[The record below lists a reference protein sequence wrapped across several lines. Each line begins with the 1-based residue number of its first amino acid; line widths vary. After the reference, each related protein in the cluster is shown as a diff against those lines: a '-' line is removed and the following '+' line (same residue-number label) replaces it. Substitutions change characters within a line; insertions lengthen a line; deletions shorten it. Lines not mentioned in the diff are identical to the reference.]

1 MRINQVIFNNFFLNK
16 KQNVQENKNTY
27 QTNFGMINPFAPRLK
42 DTFEVSFTAK
52 DHCSTQNF
60 RIKEIPNLRCPAC
73 GLIMLT
79 DEQIVLYIKDI
90 ASKQGSDLASALE
103 KYEDES
109 VMTNKPSLDK
119 TGFGIYRPIKK
130 DIVDIYKRLAI
141 EYPNEDLLGLTKIEA
156 ARCINELIAQ
166 QMDVIAEL
174 ENYINANFY
183 DEENE
188 ALLKKVDEYKKQIR
202 GESKDTFARKKFIY
216 AMRNSVS
223 TPEHKKEMEGIASKM
238 PTSENNI
245 NSFFVKYAKAAK
257 SAKDIASKF
266 VNQSKPT
273 AEHIIPK
280 ALGGKDR
287 LSNYICDCEDCNSK
301 RGHMEFY
308 DWLQTLPEF
317 EERLQLYINDV
328 RAAIDADYFKDSPE
342 YDTYIEKIIETLAEV
357 SEGEVILEVPESTN
371 PQKNELI
378 MQRRGKEIEKIKA
391 QNDKLAKKRDDLK
404 REIAQLR
411 EYPYFDDVD
420 EHREILEK
428 LAEIDA
434 EIDELNN
441 KATILRKP
449 LYELKKEVDA
459 LEASLETAKTPD
471 EKAGVKKAYDAKKE
485 QYDSKRAELN
495 GIEKRVGRLK
505 GKKIELKKRK
515 KRFAQREGNIQRRIV
530 ELRSLVNKINTL
542 NSKIEKLGNISQ
554 KEADLRANITTSQEL
569 ISRLEEENR
578 LIASKEGFD
587 ADDTTDFNEFNHQK
601 ELLKAANN
609 LLTNKAYR
617 KTNANAGLAR
627 EVIELAKKAIEE
639 EIERLQELDSVKYFL
654 NMIAIKNENER
665 KANLESKFAEI
676 TATRREVEAH
686 QMHIKQLCQGQSEEE
701 IQAEYKALTEEK
713 RIIDEIHRLADKKKR
728 LEHLIKIV
736 RRNSIELDRLVD
748 YRKMKNSEYT
758 DIISAIDLDEIY

>member
-280 ALGGKDR
+280 
-287 LSNYICDCEDCNSK
+287 
-301 RGHMEFY
+301 
-308 DWLQTLPEF
+308 
-317 EERLQLYINDV
+317 
-328 RAAIDADYFKDSPE
+328 
-342 YDTYIEKIIETLAEV
+342 
-357 SEGEVILEVPESTN
+357 
-371 PQKNELI
+371 
-378 MQRRGKEIEKIKA
+378 
-391 QNDKLAKKRDDLK
+391 
-404 REIAQLR
+404 
-411 EYPYFDDVD
+411 
-420 EHREILEK
+420 
-428 LAEIDA
+428 
-434 EIDELNN
+434 
-441 KATILRKP
+441 
-449 LYELKKEVDA
+449 
-459 LEASLETAKTPD
+459 
-471 EKAGVKKAYDAKKE
+471 
-485 QYDSKRAELN
+485 
-495 GIEKRVGRLK
+495 
-505 GKKIELKKRK
+505 
-515 KRFAQREGNIQRRIV
+515 
-530 ELRSLVNKINTL
+530 
-542 NSKIEKLGNISQ
+542 
-554 KEADLRANITTSQEL
+554 
-569 ISRLEEENR
+569 
-578 LIASKEGFD
+578 
-587 ADDTTDFNEFNHQK
+587 
-601 ELLKAANN
+601 
-609 LLTNKAYR
+609 
-617 KTNANAGLAR
+617 
-627 EVIELAKKAIEE
+627 
-639 EIERLQELDSVKYFL
+639 
-654 NMIAIKNENER
+654 
-665 KANLESKFAEI
+665 
-676 TATRREVEAH
+676 
-686 QMHIKQLCQGQSEEE
+686 
-701 IQAEYKALTEEK
+701 
-713 RIIDEIHRLADKKKR
+713 
-728 LEHLIKIV
+728 
-736 RRNSIELDRLVD
+736 
-748 YRKMKNSEYT
+748 
-758 DIISAIDLDEIY
+758 